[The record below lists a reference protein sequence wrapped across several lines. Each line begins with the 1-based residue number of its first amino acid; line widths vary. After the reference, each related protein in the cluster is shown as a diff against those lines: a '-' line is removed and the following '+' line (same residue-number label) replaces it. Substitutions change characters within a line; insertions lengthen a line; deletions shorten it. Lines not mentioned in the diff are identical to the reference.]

1 MKLLDIKIIFQIGK
15 SKKSISKLN
24 EKLKILILVIFLK
37 RKMILLLAQTAS
49 NNVEIKNNYF
59 KPHQTQ
65 YIHHLINIEVLKTKP
80 LINILN
86 DYDIIYS
93 TNPSSAAL
101 DAYLLNKYLIVQI
114 SYDGL
119 NFSPLKGLTMLNLLV

>member
-1 MKLLDIKIIFQIGK
+1 M
-15 SKKSISKLN
+15 N
-24 EKLKILILVIFLK
+24 EKLKILILGDFLK
-37 RKMILLLAQTAS
+37 EENDFIIAYLEQLPTMLKS
-49 NNVEIKNNYF
+49 KIKLYF
-59 KPHQTQ
+59 KPHPRNPIYPSSDKYRIIT
-65 YIHHLINIEVLKTKP
+65 KTKP

-119 NFSPLKGLTMLNLLV
+119 NFSPLKGVNNVKIY